1 MALILAFAVETA
13 GADPKVLS
21 CILGGFFAM
30 RVAHVEL
37 GLRGKDSNGIAR
49 PISFMG
55 TQLIVAGLAG
65 WGAWMV
71 KDEARAKLGI

>member
-30 RVAHVEL
+30 RVAHVYV
-37 GLRGKDSNGIAR
+37 SPR
-49 PISFMG
+49 PFRLFTILH
-55 TQLIVAGLAG
+55 TLLLAHLQPTIQFRQQ
-65 WGAWMV
+65 
-71 KDEARAKLGI
+71 D